1 MVVILEGDEQTFV
14 DRIKNVRIDPHDG
27 TKIDILKQTHPKADS
42 LVGIASNSDENVNV
56 KINMWKEMLKQ
67 FEEKYADSD
76 NNPIFKVNG
85 MENALNVFEKVS
97 FHLENS

>member
-1 MVVILEGDEQTFV
+1 
-14 DRIKNVRIDPHDG
+14 
-27 TKIDILKQTHPKADS
+27 
-42 LVGIASNSDENVNV
+42 
-56 KINMWKEMLKQ
+56 MWKEMLKQ
-67 FEEKYADSD
+67 FEEKYAESD